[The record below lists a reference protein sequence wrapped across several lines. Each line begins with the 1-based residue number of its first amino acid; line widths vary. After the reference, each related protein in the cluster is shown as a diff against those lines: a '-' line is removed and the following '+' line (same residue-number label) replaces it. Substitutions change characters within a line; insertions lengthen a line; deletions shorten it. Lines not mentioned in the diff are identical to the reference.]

1 MDTFRHWLTLLMLM
15 FMPGAVLFWFLV
27 HPFVRFWRRIG
38 LRRFM
43 AIQYTFLA
51 AFAAGVILLRHT
63 LLAVDFGT
71 NPILIAWAV
80 PILAASIVLRL
91 QISRQLRFSTLGG
104 LPELAPE
111 SHPQPLLTEG
121 IYARVRHPR
130 YVEVLLVMASLT
142 LIANNLASYVNWI
155 VALPSVLAVVRL
167 EERELHDRF
176 GAQYDAYCARVPR
189 FVPRWRTG
197 SWHGSAPC

>member
-1 MDTFRHWLTLLMLM
+1 MNTFRHVLTMLMLM

-38 LRRFM
+38 LRRTM
-43 AIQYTFLA
+43 AINYTLLA
-51 AFAAGVILLRHT
+51 AFAAGVFLLRNT

-71 NPILIAWAV
+71 NPILIAWAM

-91 QISRQLRFSTLGG
+91 QISRHLRFKTLGG

-121 IYARVRHPR
+121 IYSRIRHPR

-142 LIANNLASYVNWI
+142 LIANNLAAYGNWI
-155 VALPSVLAVVRL
+155 IGIPSVLVIVRL
-167 EERELHDRF
+167 EERELRDRF
-176 GAQYDAYCARVPR
+176 GAEYDAYCTRVPR
-189 FVPRWRTG
+189 FVPR
-197 SWHGSAPC
+197 

>member
-1 MDTFRHWLTLLMLM
+1 MNTFRHVLTLLMLM
-15 FMPGAVLFWFLV
+15 FMPGAVLFWFQV

-38 LRRFM
+38 LRRTL
-43 AIQYTFLA
+43 AINYTLLA
-51 AFAAGVILLRHT
+51 AFATGVFLLRKT

-71 NPILIAWAV
+71 NPVLIAAAV
-80 PILAASIVLRL
+80 LILAASIVLRRN
-91 QISRQLRFSTLGG
+91 ISRHLRFKTLGG

-121 IYARVRHPR
+121 IYSRIRHPR
-130 YVEVLLVMASLT
+130 YIEVLLVMASFA

-155 VALPSVLAVVRL
+155 VGIPSVLVIVRL

-176 GAQYDAYCARVPR
+176 GAEYDAYRARVPR
-189 FVPRWRTG
+189 FIPRWR
-197 SWHGSAPC
+197 

>member
-1 MDTFRHWLTLLMLM
+1 M

-38 LRRFM
+38 LRRTL
-43 AIQYTFLA
+43 AIHYTVLA
-51 AFAAGVILLRHT
+51 AYAASVFLLRKT

-71 NPILIAWAV
+71 NAILIAWAV

-91 QISRQLRFSTLGG
+91 QISRHLRFSTLGG

-121 IYARVRHPR
+121 IYSRLRHPR

-142 LIANNLASYVNWI
+142 LIANNLASYVNWVVGI
-155 VALPSVLAVVRL
+155 PSVLVIVRI
-167 EERELHDRF
+167 EERELRDRF
-176 GAQYDAYCARVPR
+176 GAEYETYCARVPR
-189 FVPRWRTG
+189 FVPRWRT
-197 SWHGSAPC
+197 

>member
-1 MDTFRHWLTLLMLM
+1 MMDTFRHGLTLMMLM
-15 FMPGAVLFWFLV
+15 FMPGAVLFWLLV

-38 LRRFM
+38 LRRTM
-43 AIQYTFLA
+43 AIQWTFLA
-51 AFAAGVILLRHT
+51 AFAAGVVLLRKT

-71 NPILIAWAV
+71 NAILIAWAV

-91 QISRQLRFSTLGG
+91 QISRHLRFKTLGG

-121 IYARVRHPR
+121 IYSHIRHPR
-130 YVEVLLVMASLT
+130 YLEVLLVMAALT
-142 LIANNLASYVNWI
+142 LVANNLASYVNWI
-155 VALPSVLAVVRL
+155 IGIPSVLVIVRL

-176 GAQYDAYCARVPR
+176 GAEYDAYRARVPR
-189 FVPRWRTG
+189 FIPRWR
-197 SWHGSAPC
+197 